1 MSYKS
6 IQIPPHIITFGKFIL
21 GGLLLLAIYTQ
32 LDHASAVW
40 EEGYSIALSGRTF
53 GYLVLL
59 IALVPLNWLLET
71 KKWISLFQNPPITLR
86 HAYSNILMGTTL
98 ALVTPARVGEYGG
111 RLIGID
117 DADRSQALF
126 ATFVGSILQNLVNVI
141 VGMAALLILL
151 YQHHTI
157 TWDHSLYILTAS
169 LLSLGSMIL
178 LVIFRKSIKAWLLQ
192 WMPTAWRKHISTISL
207 YKRDVF
213 TALVFAMLRYIIYTI
228 QYLLVVNILG
238 LSSDLT
244 TSILV
249 IASLFMIQSL
259 LPLPAILS
267 LLARSEFALML
278 WGLVTQDTIG
288 ILCTTF
294 LLWIVNL
301 LIPALCGYILILR
314 KKYLFPSS
322 S

>member
-6 IQIPPHIITFGKFIL
+6 IQIPPHIITLGKFIL

-40 EEGYSIALSGRTF
+40 EDGYSIAISGRTI
-53 GYLVLL
+53 GLLVLL
-59 IALVPLNWLLET
+59 ISLVPLNWFLET
-71 KKWISLFQNPPITLR
+71 KKWISLFQDTPITLR
-86 HAYSNILMGTTL
+86 HAFSNILMGTTL

-117 DADRSQALF
+117 DVDRSQALF
-126 ATFVGSILQNLVNVI
+126 ATLVGSILQNAVNVI
-141 VGMAALLILL
+141 VGMVALLILL

-157 TWDHSLYILTAS
+157 TWDHGVYILTAS
-169 LLSLGSMIL
+169 LLSLGSIIL
-178 LVIFRKSIKAWLLQ
+178 LVVFRRSLRAWLRH
-192 WMPTAWRKHISTISL
+192 WIPTTWHKHISNISL
-207 YKRDVF
+207 YQKDVY
-213 TALVFAMLRYIIYTI
+213 TALVFALLRYTIYTI
-228 QYLLVVNILG
+228 QYLLVVNMLG
-238 LSSDLT
+238 LSSDLG

-249 IASLFMIQSL
+249 ISSLFMIQSL

-322 S
+322 